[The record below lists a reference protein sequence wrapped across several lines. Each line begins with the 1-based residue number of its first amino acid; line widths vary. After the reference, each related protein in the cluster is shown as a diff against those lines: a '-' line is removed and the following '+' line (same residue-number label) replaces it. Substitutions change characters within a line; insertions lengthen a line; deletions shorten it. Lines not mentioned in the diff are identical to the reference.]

1 MGYIILTILF
11 LTLLYTVVPYFLS
24 RGLGLRVMKR
34 GNESSKIAFTF
45 DDGPDP
51 IYTPL
56 LLDLLK
62 KNEVKATFFV
72 VGSKAK
78 KHPEVIKRMHQEGH
92 LIGIHN
98 YVHHSN
104 WFMSPRRVRKG
115 LEDTATIIETITGV
129 RPVFYRP
136 PWGMLNLLDFV
147 KKSKYKVILWSIMAE
162 DWRTS
167 GGSEKIKHRLSN
179 IKGGDIILLHDCG
192 ETPGAE
198 LGAPRN
204 TINALKEILKTVKS
218 KGLTCVR
225 VDELI
230 SKQLSIPKREII

>member
-1 MGYIILTILF
+1 MGYIISVIIF
-11 LTLLYTVVPYFLS
+11 FILLYTVVPYFLT
-24 RGLGLRVMKR
+24 RGIGLKVFKR
-34 GNESSKIAFTF
+34 GKESSKIAFTF

-51 IYTPL
+51 IYTPI

-72 VGSKAK
+72 VGSKAE
-78 KHPEVIKRMHQEGH
+78 KHPGVIGRMHQEGH

-104 WFMSPRRVRKG
+104 WLMSPWKVRKG
-115 LEDTATIIETITGV
+115 LEDTAQIIETITGV
-129 RPVFYRP
+129 KPVYYRP
-136 PWGMLNLLDFV
+136 PWGMLNLFDFL
-147 KKSKYKVILWSIMAE
+147 KRSRYKIILWSIMAE

-179 IKGGDIILLHDCG
+179 IKGGDVILLHDCG
-192 ETPGAE
+192 DTPGAE
-198 LGAPRN
+198 LDAPRN
-204 TINALKEILKTVKS
+204 TINALKDVLQQVKT

-225 VDELI
+225 VDEL
-230 SKQLSIPKREII
+230 LEEL

>member
-1 MGYIILTILF
+1 MVYIVSAIIF
-11 LTLLYTVVPYFLS
+11 FILLYTVIPNFLS
-24 RGLGLRVMKR
+24 RGLGLSIFKR
-34 GNESSKIAFTF
+34 GVDPSKIAFTF

-51 IYTPL
+51 IYTPI

-72 VGSKAK
+72 VGSKADK
-78 KHPEVIKRMHQEGH
+78 LPELILRMHQEGH

-104 WFMSPRRVRKG
+104 WLMSSWKVRKG
-115 LEDTATIIETITGV
+115 LEDTARIIENITGV
-129 RPVFYRP
+129 SPVYYRP
-136 PWGMLNLLDFV
+136 PWGLLNLFDLFQR
-147 KKSKYKVILWSIMAE
+147 SNYKIVLWSVMAE

-167 GGSEKIKHRLSN
+167 GGSEKIKNRLLSN

-192 ETPGAE
+192 DTPGAE
-198 LGAPRN
+198 SDAPRN
-204 TINALKEILKTVKS
+204 TINALKDVLKQVKA

-225 VDELI
+225 INELLKESHFPI
-230 SKQLSIPKREII
+230 S